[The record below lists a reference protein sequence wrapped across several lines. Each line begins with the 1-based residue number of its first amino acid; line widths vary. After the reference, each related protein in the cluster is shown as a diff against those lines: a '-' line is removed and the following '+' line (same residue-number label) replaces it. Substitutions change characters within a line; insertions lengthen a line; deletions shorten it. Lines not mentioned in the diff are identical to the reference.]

1 MGSATPVHGA
11 HGMSG
16 VPGRKA
22 ELWIC
27 CGCAQVVTRC
37 QSCSLCHKSC
47 CLAQR
52 SAECS
57 SPQVSLIFLFNHP
70 LTGGTRE
77 STKKTSRIQVQHQ
90 GKKHFHPVSLAAA
103 GRMLQLELALSHQL
117 KKSREKPNSWAQHS
131 LPLLAHLVPQPWVR
145 GCLFPNRTAFGAH
158 LSVREKTSCAL
169 YGWPS
174 GLCLLFAC
182 AMHHPSKEKPWGALA
197 LPTALW
203 CRWL

>member
-70 LTGGTRE
+70 LTVGTRE
-77 STKKTSRIQVQHQ
+77 STKKTSRINVQHQ

-103 GRMLQLELALSHQL
+103 GRMLQFELALSHQL
-117 KKSREKPNSWAQHS
+117 KKSRENRIPGLNTAS
-131 LPLLAHLVPQPWVR
+131 LYSLIWCLSHGYVDVYSQTELLLEPICQ
-145 GCLFPNRTAFGAH
+145 
-158 LSVREKTSCAL
+158 
-169 YGWPS
+169 
-174 GLCLLFAC
+174 
-182 AMHHPSKEKPWGALA
+182 
-197 LPTALW
+197 
-203 CRWL
+203 